1 MKPGIKMARHPKM
14 RASFTDNYE
23 LITDNFITSGSS
35 ASCVIIVQPFI
46 MLHRISGTTFT
57 DHEPRTTDHG
67 PRTTNHGPRTT
78 DHGPRATGHGPRTT
92 GHGPRTTDHE
102 SRITIITY
110 VFIHTGHN
118 VRKLKYITKLVYF
131 K

>member
-57 DHEPRTTDHG
+57 DHEPRTTDH
-67 PRTTNHGPRTT
+67 
-78 DHGPRATGHGPRTT
+78 
-92 GHGPRTTDHE
+92 E

>member
-78 DHGPRATGHGPRTT
+78 